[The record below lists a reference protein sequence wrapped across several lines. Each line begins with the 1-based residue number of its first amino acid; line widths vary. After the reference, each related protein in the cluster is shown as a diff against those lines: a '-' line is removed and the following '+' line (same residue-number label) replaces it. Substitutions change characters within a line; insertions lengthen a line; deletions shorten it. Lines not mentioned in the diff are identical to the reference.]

1 MADCGIGLCI
11 VSSRCGVGLVTG
23 VHQPSGGLA
32 HAGLAARLCGDLHR
46 LSQACDPAKHCHRW
60 PRGRRAAAAGVGCC
74 HRACQRRA
82 AAAGVDH
89 LRLDPAALLGPGH
102 SPQRGIRQGRHS
114 DAAGYPR
121 RALHQGAYPA
131 LHLRP
136 TGGELHALCD
146 PHERPAVP
154 GVCAGLGR
162 ALSAMGL
169 GAVPWQQAARG
180 DQHVQVLYLV
190 LAAAVYRAARRPLPI
205 VEPMTRTQKTVFI
218 LVAIV
223 ALIMGLT
230 VNKVLSGKGQG
241 DPTALID
248 AGIILLPQSRQ
259 LPPVTMTN
267 QDGQPVV
274 VNALKGKWSLLFFGY
289 TFCPDICPTTL
300 AQLRQIKSEL
310 PKEAVDKLQVI
321 LVSVDPN
328 RDTPTQLKQYLGY
341 FDPQFEGLTGANVED
356 VQKVSNAVSIPFIPA
371 DTSKPNYTVDHSG
384 NLALIGPDGTQRGFI
399 RAPLNNQKLVA
410 QLPGLLQRK

>member
-1 MADCGIGLCI
+1 
-11 VSSRCGVGLVTG
+11 
-23 VHQPSGGLA
+23 
-32 HAGLAARLCGDLHR
+32 
-46 LSQACDPAKHCHRW
+46 
-60 PRGRRAAAAGVGCC
+60 
-74 HRACQRRA
+74 
-82 AAAGVDH
+82 
-89 LRLDPAALLGPGH
+89 
-102 SPQRGIRQGRHS
+102 
-114 DAAGYPR
+114 
-121 RALHQGAYPA
+121 
-131 LHLRP
+131 
-136 TGGELHALCD
+136 
-146 PHERPAVP
+146 
-154 GVCAGLGR
+154 
-162 ALSAMGL
+162 
-169 GAVPWQQAARG
+169 
-180 DQHVQVLYLV
+180 
-190 LAAAVYRAARRPLPI
+190 
-205 VEPMTRTQKTVFI
+205 
-218 LVAIV
+218 VAIV

-267 QDGQPVV
+267 QDGQPVL
-274 VNALKGKWSLLFFGY
+274 VNELKGKWSLLFFGY

-341 FDPQFEGLTGANVED
+341 FDPQFEGLTGANVDD

-371 DTSKPNYTVDHSG
+371 DTTKPNYTVDHSG

-399 RAPLNNQKLVA
+399 PCAAEQPEAGGAVARAVAAQITGNTKHRWEGACSRWRWVSQRMHRLNCRYRGQPPPTLFDLRCVGGA
-410 QLPGLLQRK
+410 SRIRTPA